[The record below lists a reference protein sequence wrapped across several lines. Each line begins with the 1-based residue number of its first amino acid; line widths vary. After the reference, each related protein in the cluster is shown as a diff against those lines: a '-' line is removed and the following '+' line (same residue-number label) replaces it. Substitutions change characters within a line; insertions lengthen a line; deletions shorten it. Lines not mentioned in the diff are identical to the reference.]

1 MSKTTTIN
9 ISGLTYSL
17 TISPPNLLEDS
28 SKMNEE
34 DILDMLCKVPITT
47 LQEIRDIYL
56 EKNKCVKEMQ
66 FQKAAELRD
75 KEKKLY
81 EENGLPTNLRVH
93 EMKDLLETIRERQIN
108 NILNEN
114 R

>member
-1 MSKTTTIN
+1 MSKTITIN

>member
-1 MSKTTTIN
+1 
-9 ISGLTYSL
+9 
-17 TISPPNLLEDS
+17 
-28 SKMNEE
+28 
-34 DILDMLCKVPITT
+34 
-47 LQEIRDIYL
+47 L

-81 EENGLPTNLRVH
+81 TDNGLPTNLRVH
-93 EMKDLLETIRERQIN
+93 EMKDLLENIRERQIN
-108 NILNEN
+108 TILNEN

>member
-75 KEKKLY
+75 KEKMIY
-81 EENGLPTNLRVH
+81 EKNGLPTNLRVH